1 MAGNNFNE
9 IILYE
14 WRGGENV
21 CCWEKSSFHLPLGQG
36 QGTSLFWLTL
46 GPRPGTC
53 LLCICF
59 LPPRFL
65 RWWWGCVYAANDE
78 NVYAAVSPHNSP
90 PQLEL
95 LSQTQTGGGVLKLN
109 IFWSFGMEQFV
120 ITQQLGN
127 SYDVPSV
134 RLIWTGW
141 QKALRASSPAGR
153 LGLRSNKWQ
162 LNLNICLSWSIFT
175 YLLK

>member
-1 MAGNNFNE
+1 MPQWYAISSTTIIAGNNFYE

-78 NVYAAVSPHNSP
+78 NVYAAVPPHNSP

-95 LSQTQTGGGVLKLN
+95 LSQTQTPDREERKDMDTIICPYLYHWVCAWFFFL
-109 IFWSFGMEQFV
+109 FVFSFEW
-120 ITQQLGN
+120 IL
-127 SYDVPSV
+127 S
-134 RLIWTGW
+134 LIAQNFG
-141 QKALRASSPAGR
+141 
-153 LGLRSNKWQ
+153 
-162 LNLNICLSWSIFT
+162 
-175 YLLK
+175 